1 MAYNPNNANGQ
12 ATMANSSP
20 VVIASNQSAVPVSA
34 GGIPAALGQTTMSAS
49 QPVAIASDQSAVP
62 VSAASLPLPTGAATS
77 ALQTT
82 GNTTLSTISGQ
93 LPATLGAKTTANSL
107 AINIASDQAAV
118 PVSLPDLYV
127 TGQSA
132 QTATVNNILTASSG
146 AAATDLAG
154 YRSALVQ
161 VVSTGTGGTFIFEG
175 SNDNTNF
182 QTIPVFSQLILTG
195 TPITAA
201 ITATSSQLG
210 YTFPIQFRYI
220 RLRIATTITGGS
232 IQAFSRF
239 SQASWNP
246 GIMQV
251 AQATAANLATTATI
265 ASGTVTTVSTVT
277 ALTAMNSVATT
288 NGMSIGTLVSPTT
301 PATNSI
307 KGTAG
312 RLHHMHVGN
321 PNATAVYL
329 KIFNVAAPTLGT
341 TSANMNY
348 YIPATSSVSIP
359 ISDQGLFF
367 STAIVTAVTGG
378 ASLTDNTA
386 ITTGCVMNYSWI

>member
-146 AAATDLAG
+146 AAATL
-154 YRSALVQ
+154 Y
-161 VVSTGTGGTFIFEG
+161 
-175 SNDNTNF
+175 
-182 QTIPVFSQLILTG
+182 
-195 TPITAA
+195 
-201 ITATSSQLG
+201 
-210 YTFPIQFRYI
+210 
-220 RLRIATTITGGS
+220 
-232 IQAFSRF
+232 
-239 SQASWNP
+239 
-246 GIMQV
+246 
-251 AQATAANLATTATI
+251 
-265 ASGTVTTVSTVT
+265 
-277 ALTAMNSVATT
+277 
-288 NGMSIGTLVSPTT
+288 
-301 PATNSI
+301 
-307 KGTAG
+307 
-312 RLHHMHVGN
+312 
-321 PNATAVYL
+321 
-329 KIFNVAAPTLGT
+329 
-341 TSANMNY
+341 
-348 YIPATSSVSIP
+348 
-359 ISDQGLFF
+359 
-367 STAIVTAVTGG
+367 
-378 ASLTDNTA
+378 
-386 ITTGCVMNYSWI
+386 